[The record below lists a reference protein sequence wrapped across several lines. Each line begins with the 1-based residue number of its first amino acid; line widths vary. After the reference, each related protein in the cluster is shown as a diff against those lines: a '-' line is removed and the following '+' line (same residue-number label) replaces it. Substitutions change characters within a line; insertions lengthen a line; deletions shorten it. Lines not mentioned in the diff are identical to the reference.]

1 MKRLFAIVLFVAFA
15 ATAASALEVRQVVWG
30 FDGKTLPH
38 RVNPVSV
45 EIYNPSDKPFEG
57 FLDLHRTIPMVG
69 RIGERNVTQF
79 FLSPR
84 ASKWMQFYVY
94 VGDNET
100 WVLSWGAGAKNAFPL
115 PAPSAGAPARVLL
128 TTGAPLTA
136 RGPRMKTF
144 PDFLFPPSVGAMDGL
159 HSLVMDQYPPKWEEV
174 RETALLDWVRRGGVL
189 HLLNSPS
196 GKPIEFPQNLSVL
209 NTPLETF
216 QVGNGLVVRHNIT
229 AREVSDDWLNQR
241 GYTMPELSKRDDV
254 NYYGGMRLEDRLLE
268 QVSAFTQPTFQWA
281 MIYLMAFLYVVL
293 IGPVNFVIGRR
304 VRDYRWSLAFLVGC
318 IVSFMFLF
326 NLLGRGYGNLS
337 AAHTLAYVRPLGD
350 GFADVTQWSNV
361 FAARS
366 GQFELTHRSA
376 HNIYATCQQY
386 EPVNGVT
393 FNGKDGKFVVDIPL
407 NTSRSFL
414 HRGKIKCDAPRVKVN
429 RWEATNVLKDLRL
442 DLDLPAGLTFEDAW
456 VYFNGHIHR
465 LTKVGNE
472 LVTIHAEAWRKV
484 DDFISAHDMHMGMY
498 PRWGGDEELETPLE
512 RFRRMARAVVARA
525 VGSPA
530 FAHSYEETMLARER
544 AQVFLFTKSL
554 NALDIAHP
562 DFTRQVSYSLFHIQL
577 FDPQKIQ

>member
-38 RVNPVSV
+38 RINPVSV

-69 RIGERNVTQF
+69 RVGERNVTPL

-84 ASKWMQFYVY
+84 SSKWMQFYVY

-100 WVLSWGAGAKNAFPL
+100 WMLSWGAGAKNAFPL
-115 PAPSAGAPARVLL
+115 PAPTAGAPARVML
-128 TTGAPLTA
+128 TTGAQLTA

-144 PDFLFPPSVGAMDGL
+144 PDFLFPPSVTAMDGL
-159 HSLVMDQYPPKWEEV
+159 HSLVMDLYPPKWEEV

-189 HLLNSPS
+189 HLLNTPS

-209 NTPLETF
+209 NTPLEKF

-229 AREVSDDWLNQR
+229 AREVSDEWLNER
-241 GYTMPELSKRDDV
+241 GYTMPALSKLDDV
-254 NYYGGMRLEDRLLE
+254 NFYGGMRLEDRLLD

-293 IGPVNFVIGRR
+293 IGPVNFVVGRR

-318 IVSFMFLF
+318 VALFMFIF
-326 NLLGRGYGNLS
+326 NLLGHGYGNQS

-350 GFADVTQWSNV
+350 GNADVTQWSNV

-414 HRGKIKCDAPRVKVN
+414 HRGKIKCEAPRVTV
-429 RWEATNVLKDLRL
+429 REWDATNHLRALRL
-442 DLDLPAGLTFEDAW
+442 DLKMPEGVQVEDAW
-456 VYFNGHIHR
+456 VYFNGRIYR
-465 LTKVGNE
+465 LFKEDGQLSTLKTQAGMSPDEFV
-472 LVTIHAEAWRKV
+472 
-484 DDFISAHDMHMGMY
+484 SAHEMHFGMN
-498 PRWGGDEELETPLE
+498 PRWGGDEETEKPLE
-512 RFRRMARAVVARA
+512 RFRRMARAVVART

-530 FAHSYEETMLARER
+530 FAHSYEETMLARDR
-544 AQVFLFTKSL
+544 AQVFLFTQSL
-554 NALDIAHP
+554 NALDIAHE
-562 DFTRQVSYSLFHIQL
+562 DFVRQVSYSLFHIQL